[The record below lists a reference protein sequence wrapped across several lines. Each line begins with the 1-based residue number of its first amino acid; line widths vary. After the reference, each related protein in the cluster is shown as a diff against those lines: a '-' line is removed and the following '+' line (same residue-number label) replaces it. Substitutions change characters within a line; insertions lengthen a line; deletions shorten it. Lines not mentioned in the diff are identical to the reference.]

1 MKEEHFMDEQDFTA
15 VDDAFDILL
24 EEIDNVIEEMNQSGS
39 RAFSENKLEVAE
51 QVLSRAK
58 ALTNFRSEVA
68 SLRERWADLYGA
80 QYKEGNAI
88 VSKKDLGRLEKGRRT
103 KIASFYFPILQ
114 VLSEMGGRG
123 QIGDVLDRVYDIMNN
138 SLTPVDEEPLPSD
151 PNEPRWRNNAR
162 WARAFMV
169 REGLL
174 KSDSPRGIWE
184 ISEAGLKWLES
195 ENKWGD
201 TDYVP
206 ALFTT

>member
-1 MKEEHFMDEQDFTA
+1 MDEQDFTA

-24 EEIDNVIEEMNQSGS
+24 EEIDNVIVEMNQSGS

-68 SLRERWADLYGA
+68 SLRERWADLCNP
-80 QYKEGNAI
+80 QYKKGKAI
-88 VSKKDLGRLEKGRRT
+88 GSRRNLGRLKKGLRT
-103 KIASFYFPILQ
+103 KKACYYVPILQ
-114 VLSEMGGRG
+114 ALSEMGGHG
-123 QIGDVLDRVYDIMNN
+123 QTRDVLDRVYDIMKN
-138 SLTPVDEEPLPSD
+138 SLKPVDEKPLPSD
-151 PNEPRWRNNAR
+151 PNTPRWRNTAC
-162 WARAFMV
+162 WAREHMV

-184 ISEAGLKWLES
+184 ISEAGRKWLES

-201 TDYVP
+201 TDYGP

>member
-68 SLRERWADLYGA
+68 SLRERWADLCNP
-80 QYKEGNAI
+80 QYKKGKAI
-88 VSKKDLGRLEKGRRT
+88 GSKMDLGRLKKGLRT
-103 KIASFYFPILQ
+103 KIACYYVPILQ
-114 VLSEMGGRG
+114 APSEMGGRG
-123 QIGDVLDRVYDIMNN
+123 QIGDVLDRVYDIMKN
-138 SLTPVDEEPLPSD
+138 SLKPVDEKPLPSD
-151 PNEPRWRNNAR
+151 SNTPRWRNTAC
-162 WARAFMV
+162 WARAHMV

-184 ISEAGLKWLES
+184 ISEAGRKWLQ
-195 ENKWGD
+195 NNGNG
-201 TDYVP
+201 
-206 ALFTT
+206 